1 MGRSAGG
8 QRRPTTTMVTVVTTT
23 QASTGTSTEVFVPEE
38 NSDIWYEGLEQY
50 LLAFGGTAV
59 AIVAIKANDGLVNWM
74 VGILFYF
81 NLLKLTFFIF
91 YFSVMF
97 IADNLFWTMLSFGM
111 WNAAWKKGEKSSPSS
126 PRSLVWKARVRWFWA
141 LLILILFTV
150 FLARTLLDF
159 CWKFY

>member
-1 MGRSAGG
+1 MGRSPVG
-8 QRRPTTTMVTVVTTT
+8 QKRPTSTTMVTVVTTT

-74 VGILFYF
+74 VGISFYF

-97 IADNLFWTMLSFGM
+97 IADNLF
-111 WNAAWKKGEKSSPSS
+111 
-126 PRSLVWKARVRWFWA
+126 
-141 LLILILFTV
+141 
-150 FLARTLLDF
+150 
-159 CWKFY
+159 